1 MAGGSWQAVMLCGCS
16 SLLPSKY
23 CNDISHVLD
32 LADDYVVSLHEPWS
46 IFRLAAH
53 SIAKDGLEVRSIAFE
68 KRAMVLAAPGV
79 SFPKKRRPW
88 PPLIEC
94 KGLLH

>member
-1 MAGGSWQAVMLCGCS
+1 MLCGCS

-46 IFRLAAH
+46 IFRLAAR